1 MNTMKK
7 ILIAEDDQYISSAYK
22 MKLAKENFEIELA
35 YDGEET
41 IAKAVS
47 FSPDLILLDLIMP
60 KKDGFETLKELKNN
74 PKLQHIPVIVSS
86 NLGQK
91 EDKDKALALGALD
104 YFVKSDISL
113 ADLLEKIKKSL

>member
-1 MNTMKK
+1 MTKV
-7 ILIAEDDQYISSAYK
+7 LIAEDDRFISSAYNI
-22 MKLAKENFEIELA
+22 KLTKEQFEVELA
-35 YDGEET
+35 FDGEET
-41 IAKAVS
+41 IAKARS

-60 KKDGFETLKELKNN
+60 KKDGFETLKDLKND
-74 PKLQHIPVIVSS
+74 PKLKTIPVIVSS

-113 ADLLEKIKKSL
+113 TDLIEKIKKSVK